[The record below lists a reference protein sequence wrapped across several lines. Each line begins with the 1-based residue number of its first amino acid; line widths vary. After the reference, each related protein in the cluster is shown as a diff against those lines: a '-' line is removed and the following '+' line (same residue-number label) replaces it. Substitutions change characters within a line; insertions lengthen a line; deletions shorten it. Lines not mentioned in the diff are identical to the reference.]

1 MDHVKCSLFIQH
13 FSPQFGDAAAT
24 ANAILNSGADYDQGK
39 MMYNRYKSVV
49 SYDTTALPLFSQ
61 GLYPLV
67 YLKDSICTISIF
79 HLSRDCDGS

>member
-1 MDHVKCSLFIQH
+1 MFIQH

-67 YLKDSICTISIF
+67 YLIDYMHNF
-79 HLSRDCDGS
+79 HFSFVQRL